1 MSKWAVHVT
10 VYHCVTS
17 VYKENR
23 DLLKSKK
30 QTQKEREKEYNTL
43 KKQHS
48 RCIYQNEFD
57 KACFQHDMACIDIK
71 DLSRR
76 TASDKLLCD
85 KTLNIAKNKKI

>member
-1 MSKWAVHVT
+1 MHVT

-30 QTQKEREKEYNTL
+30 QTQKERERIQHFKETG
-43 KKQHS
+43 HS

-57 KACFQHDMACIDIK
+57 KACFQHDMACIDFK

-76 TASDKLLCD
+76 TDSDKVLCD
-85 KTLNIAKNKKI
+85 KTFNIAKNKKI

>member
-1 MSKWAVHVT
+1 MHVT

-43 KKQHS
+43 KKQ
-48 RCIYQNEFD
+48 
-57 KACFQHDMACIDIK
+57 DIQ
-71 DLSRR
+71 DVFI
-76 TASDKLLCD
+76 
-85 KTLNIAKNKKI
+85 KTNLTKPVFSMIWLV